1 MAFNWIPLNIGRVMP
16 LTCPLIILFV
26 LKLENHLSQELEI
39 SYRAWAQKFS
49 EYLLFFPGWNPPPP
63 QKKKIRFGFFV
74 KIHLLESSKLECR
87 VCTSK
92 VIHIF
97 CNVDC
102 TTCFTL
108 CRWLLLCI
116 FPLLTVWH
124 IILVSVPPTSPLPTP
139 TPCFFFSDLDC
150 FSKFTY

>member
-63 QKKKIRFGFFV
+63 PKKKNQIW
-74 KIHLLESSKLECR
+74 
-87 VCTSK
+87 
-92 VIHIF
+92 IF
-97 CNVDC
+97 CQNS
-102 TTCFTL
+102 
-108 CRWLLLCI
+108 
-116 FPLLTVWH
+116 LTRELKIRV
-124 IILVSVPPTSPLPTP
+124 
-139 TPCFFFSDLDC
+139 
-150 FSKFTY
+150 